1 MLILEEVHARYGPS
15 HVLHGVSLTLQ
26 TGTIGAVL
34 GRNGV
39 GKTTTVK
46 SIMGLVPATQG
57 RIKLGVQDI
66 TKMSPHLVARSGVGY
81 VPEGRMLFPDLTV
94 LENIQVAQRVSAK
107 RWTTE
112 ALFALFPRLQERIHH
127 KGSQLSGGEQQM
139 VAIARALASDPQLLL
154 LDEPSQGLAPKVVR
168 ELVDVFIRLKNE
180 GVSLLLIEQNLNLA
194 ERVADQM
201 FVMAKGKI
209 VYDAPIAQFKA
220 EIESVKSQYL
230 TL

>member
-1 MLILEEVHARYGPS
+1 M
-15 HVLHGVSLTLQ
+15 
-26 TGTIGAVL
+26 
-34 GRNGV
+34 
-39 GKTTTVK
+39 
-46 SIMGLVPATQG
+46 
-57 RIKLGVQDI
+57 
-66 TKMSPHLVARSGVGY
+66 
-81 VPEGRMLFPDLTV
+81 
-94 LENIQVAQRVSAK
+94 
-107 RWTTE
+107 
-112 ALFALFPRLQERIHH
+112 
-127 KGSQLSGGEQQM
+127 
-139 VAIARALASDPQLLL
+139 
-154 LDEPSQGLAPKVVR
+154 VR

>member
-1 MLILEEVHARYGPS
+1 MLVLEEVHARYGTS

-57 RIKLGVQDI
+57 RIKLGAQDI

>member
-1 MLILEEVHARYGPS
+1 MLVLENVHAFYGPS

-39 GKTTTVK
+39 GKSTTVK
-46 SIMGLVPATQG
+46 AIMGLVTVSQG
-57 RIKLGVQDI
+57 QVTLGAQDI
-66 TKMSPHLVARSGVGY
+66 TRMSPHLVARAGVGY

-94 LENIQVAQRVSAK
+94 LENIQVAQRVVAK
-107 RWTTE
+107 RWTTD
-112 ALFALFPRLQERIHH
+112 ALFALFQRIHH

-139 VAIARALASDPQLLL
+139 VAIARALASDPELLL

-168 ELVDVFIRLKNE
+168 ELVDVFIQLKNE

-194 ERVADQM
+194 ERIADQM
-201 FVMAKGKI
+201 FVMAKGQV
-209 VYDAPIAQFKA
+209 VYDAPIAKFKT

>member
-1 MLILEEVHARYGPS
+1 MLVLEEVHARYGTS

-94 LENIQVAQRVSAK
+94 LENIQVAQRVPAK